1 MAETL
6 AAYAKSFTCRFNHAQ
21 ETAAMSKYVEEL
33 HSQEDVTSVWDSVLF
48 FLGLVLV
55 VSIVGIVFW
64 VAV

>member
-6 AAYAKSFTCRFNHAQ
+6 AAYAKSFTCRVNHAQ

-33 HSQEDVTSVWDSVLF
+33 HSQEDATSVSDSVLF
-48 FLGLVLV
+48 FLGLVAI
-55 VSIVGIVFW
+55 VSLIGIVFW